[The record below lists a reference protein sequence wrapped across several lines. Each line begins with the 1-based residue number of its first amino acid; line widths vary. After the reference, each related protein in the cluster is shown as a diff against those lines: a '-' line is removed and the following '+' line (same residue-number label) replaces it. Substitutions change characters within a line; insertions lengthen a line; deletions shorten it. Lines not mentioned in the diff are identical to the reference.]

1 MLFSTILDS
10 VNTKRQGDGMNTK
23 LDRVDAIQVDQFHP
37 AVKGDLLPKWKCRV
51 EAKVIRWT
59 AKLWI

>member
-1 MLFSTILDS
+1 MLDL

-37 AVKGDLLPKWKCRV
+37 AVKGGLLLKWKCQA
-51 EAKVIRWT
+51 EAKAIHWT

>member
-1 MLFSTILDS
+1 
-10 VNTKRQGDGMNTK
+10 MNTK

-37 AVKGDLLPKWKCRV
+37 AVKGGLLLKWKCQA
-51 EAKVIRWT
+51 EAKAIHWT

>member
-1 MLFSTILDS
+1 M
-10 VNTKRQGDGMNTK
+10 NTKRQGDGMNTK

-51 EAKVIRWT
+51 EAKVIHWT